1 MATTVARP
9 AGSWISF
16 PIRNPLPAV
25 PPDLCS
31 VPPEI
36 LVPAANETLELA
48 LGSRVALNCTVRWAA
63 AERCEPVPAWT
74 KDGQWLGSESSQN
87 TAWFAQNAS
96 EQLLASVLRLNL
108 THDADFGV
116 FACWVSNATATFTL
130 RRVGR
135 DTPGT
140 EKGRLQGG
148 RACIGQERQP
158 HGAHGCLSRGSVSW
172 HKPTP
177 NPENLGQEPPAT
189 LTVPFP
195 VLAEAAGHVPAVL
208 AALLVLALL
217 VLLAGLYVRCRLSV
231 LLWYRNRYGE
241 LEINDGKLY
250 DAYVSHTT
258 SPDDRKFVHFIVK
271 PQLENRYG
279 YKLFLD
285 EQTILPNSEPSADL
299 IMNVSRC
306 RRLIV
311 VLSVAYLEQDW
322 CNGSF
327 REGLWRLLELSKK
340 PIFIVFESQY
350 REITHPAISLLKQH
364 RSAVTLLV
372 WRAGSMGCSLCFGA
386 PKKQVGALVFQ
397 RPFKENQQKQPQ
409 IGALAPQARAIRS
422 PVPLGGLPQPRRQRE
437 ASAPGVKLWP
447 VAAVAISGPG
457 REPEPSGAFQQTP
470 SSDFWKEL
478 CLALPRKVSFQGTV
492 GDPQTQLQE
501 DKDPMLI
508 LHSSYLDGSG
518 DLHPDGDL
526 GTGLRGCV
534 FRSPPP
540 PRIGGLGAPVASA
553 AGATEDAQLRDGQR
567 QELDVSDLGSRNYG
581 ARTDFYCLVTED
593 DI

>member
-1 MATTVARP
+1 PP
-9 AGSWISF
+9 A
-16 PIRNPLPAV
+16 
-25 PPDLCS
+25 LCS
-31 VPPEI
+31 VPAEI
-36 LVPAANETLELA
+36 LVPATNETLELVR
-48 LGSRVALNCTVRWAA
+48 GSRVALNCTVRWAA
-63 AERCEPVPAWT
+63 AERCEPSPAWT
-74 KDGQWLGSESSQN
+74 KDGQWLGNASSQD

-96 EQLLASVLRLNL
+96 ERLLTSVLQLNL

-116 FACWVSNATATFTL
+116 FACWISNATATFTL
-130 RRVGR
+130 RRV
-135 DTPGT
+135 
-140 EKGRLQGG
+140 
-148 RACIGQERQP
+148 
-158 HGAHGCLSRGSVSW
+158 
-172 HKPTP
+172 
-177 NPENLGQEPPAT
+177 
-189 LTVPFP
+189 
-195 VLAEAAGHVPAVL
+195 EAAGHVPAVL
-208 AALLVLALL
+208 AALLVLVLL
-217 VLLAGLYVRCRLSV
+217 VLLAGLYVRCRLSAR
-231 LLWYRNRYGE
+231 LWYRNRYGE

-250 DAYVSHTT
+250 DAYVSHATA
-258 SPDDRKFVHFIVK
+258 PDDRKFVHFIVK

-322 CNGSF
+322 CNSSF

-372 WRAGSMGCSLCFGA
+372 WRSGSM
-386 PKKQVGALVFQ
+386 
-397 RPFKENQQKQPQ
+397 
-409 IGALAPQARAIRS
+409 
-422 PVPLGGLPQPRRQRE
+422 
-437 ASAPGVKLWP
+437 
-447 VAAVAISGPG
+447 
-457 REPEPSGAFQQTP
+457 TP

-478 CLALPRKVSFQGTV
+478 CLALPRKVSFQGAM

-508 LHSSYLDGSG
+508 LHSSYLDSSG

-526 GTGLRGCV
+526 GTGLRGGI

-540 PRIGGLGAPVASA
+540 PRIGGPSAPPASA
-553 AGATEDAQLRDGQR
+553 AGAREDAQLRDGQR
-567 QELDVSDLGSRNYG
+567 LELDVSDLGSRNYG

>member
-1 MATTVARP
+1 
-9 AGSWISF
+9 
-16 PIRNPLPAV
+16 

-36 LVPAANETLELA
+36 LTPATNETLKLA

-63 AERCEPVPAWT
+63 AEPCEPVPAWT
-74 KDGQWLGSESSQN
+74 KDGQRLGSESSQD

-96 EQLLASVLRLNL
+96 ERLLATILRLNL

-130 RRVGR
+130 R
-135 DTPGT
+135 
-140 EKGRLQGG
+140 
-148 RACIGQERQP
+148 
-158 HGAHGCLSRGSVSW
+158 
-172 HKPTP
+172 
-177 NPENLGQEPPAT
+177 
-189 LTVPFP
+189 P
-195 VLAEAAGHVPAVL
+195 VETAGHVPAVV
-208 AALLVLALL
+208 AALLVLAFL

-231 LLWYRNRYGE
+231 LLWYRDRYGE
-241 LEINDGKLY
+241 LEMNDGKLY
-250 DAYVSHTT
+250 DAYVSHATA
-258 SPDDRKFVHFIVK
+258 PDDRKFVHFIVK

-285 EQTILPNSEPSADL
+285 EQTILPNAEPSADL

-322 CNGSF
+322 CNSSF

-350 REITHPAISLLKQH
+350 REIAHPAISLLKQH
-364 RSAVTLLV
+364 RSAVTLLL
-372 WRAGSMGCSLCFGA
+372 WRAGSM
-386 PKKQVGALVFQ
+386 
-397 RPFKENQQKQPQ
+397 
-409 IGALAPQARAIRS
+409 
-422 PVPLGGLPQPRRQRE
+422 
-437 ASAPGVKLWP
+437 
-447 VAAVAISGPG
+447 
-457 REPEPSGAFQQTP
+457 TP

-478 CLALPRKVSFQGTV
+478 CLALPRKVAFQGTA

-501 DKDPMLI
+501 DKDPMLT
-508 LHSSYLDGSG
+508 LHSGYPDCGG
-518 DLHPDGDL
+518 DPHPDGDL

-534 FRSPPP
+534 FGSPPP
-540 PRIGGLGAPVASA
+540 PRLRGPGTPMASA
-553 AGATEDAQLRDGQR
+553 AGAREDTEPRDAQGP
-567 QELDVSDLGSRNYG
+567 ELDISDLGSRNYG

>member
-1 MATTVARP
+1 
-9 AGSWISF
+9 I
-16 PIRNPLPAV
+16 
-25 PPDLCS
+25 
-31 VPPEI
+31 VPPE
-36 LVPAANETLELA
+36 LLAPAANETLVLA
-48 LGSRVALNCTVRWAA
+48 LGSRIALNCTVRWAA
-63 AERCEPVPAWT
+63 TEHCEPVSSWT
-74 KDGQWLGSESSQN
+74 KDGQWLGTPSLSR
-87 TAWFAQNAS
+87 FGQNAS
-96 EQLLASVLRLNL
+96 EHLLATVLQVNL

-130 RRVGR
+130 RREGR
-135 DTPGT
+135 
-140 EKGRLQGG
+140 
-148 RACIGQERQP
+148 
-158 HGAHGCLSRGSVSW
+158 
-172 HKPTP
+172 
-177 NPENLGQEPPAT
+177 
-189 LTVPFP
+189 
-195 VLAEAAGHVPAVL
+195 EAAGHVSAVL
-208 AALLVLALL
+208 AALMVLALL

-250 DAYVSHTT
+250 DAYVSHATA
-258 SPDDRKFVHFIVK
+258 PDDRKFVHFIVK

-285 EQTILPNSEPSADL
+285 EQNILPNAEPSADL

-322 CNGSF
+322 CNSSF

-364 RSAVTLLV
+364 RNLVTLLV
-372 WRAGSMGCSLCFGA
+372 WRAGSM
-386 PKKQVGALVFQ
+386 
-397 RPFKENQQKQPQ
+397 
-409 IGALAPQARAIRS
+409 
-422 PVPLGGLPQPRRQRE
+422 
-437 ASAPGVKLWP
+437 
-447 VAAVAISGPG
+447 
-457 REPEPSGAFQQTP
+457 TP

-478 CLALPRKVSFQGTV
+478 CLALPRKVFFQGTM

-508 LHSSYLDGSG
+508 LHSSYLDSRG
-518 DLHPDGDL
+518 DPHPDGDL
-526 GTGLRGCV
+526 GAGLC
-534 FRSPPP
+534 PPP
-540 PRIGGLGAPVASA
+540 PLPLGTDVLGTGRHVA
-553 AGATEDAQLRDGQR
+553 EIDI
-567 QELDVSDLGSRNYG
+567 SDLGSRNYG

>member
-1 MATTVARP
+1 
-9 AGSWISF
+9 S
-16 PIRNPLPAV
+16 
-25 PPDLCS
+25 PDLCS
-31 VPPEI
+31 VIPEI
-36 LVPAANETLELA
+36 LVPAANETLELV
-48 LGSRVALNCTVRWAA
+48 LGSRVTLNCTVRWAS
-63 AERCEPVPAWT
+63 AEHCEPVPAWT
-74 KDGQWLGSESSQN
+74 KDGQWLGRESSQD
-87 TAWFAQNAS
+87 TTWFAQNAS
-96 EQLLASVLRLNL
+96 EQLLASVLQLNL

-130 RRVGR
+130 QR
-135 DTPGT
+135 
-140 EKGRLQGG
+140 
-148 RACIGQERQP
+148 
-158 HGAHGCLSRGSVSW
+158 
-172 HKPTP
+172 
-177 NPENLGQEPPAT
+177 
-189 LTVPFP
+189 
-195 VLAEAAGHVPAVL
+195 AEAAGHVPAVL
-208 AALLVLALL
+208 AALLVLVLL
-217 VLLAGLYVRCRLSV
+217 VLLAVLYVRCRLSV
-231 LLWYRNRYGE
+231 LLWYQNRYGE

-250 DAYVSHTT
+250 DAYISHA
-258 SPDDRKFVHFIVK
+258 SAPDDRKFVHFIVK

-322 CNGSF
+322 CNSSF

-372 WRAGSMGCSLCFGA
+372 WRASSM
-386 PKKQVGALVFQ
+386 
-397 RPFKENQQKQPQ
+397 
-409 IGALAPQARAIRS
+409 
-422 PVPLGGLPQPRRQRE
+422 
-437 ASAPGVKLWP
+437 
-447 VAAVAISGPG
+447 
-457 REPEPSGAFQQTP
+457 TP

-478 CLALPRKVSFQGTV
+478 CLALPRKLSFQGTT

-508 LHSSYLDGSG
+508 LHSSYLDSGG

-526 GTGLRGCV
+526 GLRGCI
-534 FRSPPP
+534 FRSPRP
-540 PRIGGLGAPVASA
+540 PRIGGPGTAMASA
-553 AGATEDAQLRDGQR
+553 ASVSEDTQPRDSQR
-567 QELDVSDLGSRNYG
+567 PEIDVSDLGSRNYG

>member
-9 AGSWISF
+9 AGSQLSF
-16 PIRNPLPAV
+16 PIQNPLPAV

-31 VPPEI
+31 VAPEI

-48 LGSRVALNCTVRWAA
+48 LGSQVTLNCTVRWAA
-63 AERCEPVPAWT
+63 AEHCKPVPAWT
-74 KDGQWLGSESSQN
+74 KDGQWLGSGSSQD
-87 TAWFAQNAS
+87 TAWFAQNTS
-96 EQLLASVLRLNL
+96 EQLLASILQLNL
-108 THDADFGV
+108 TRDADFGV
-116 FACWVSNATATFTL
+116 FACWVSNTTATFTL
-130 RRVGR
+130 RR
-135 DTPGT
+135 
-140 EKGRLQGG
+140 
-148 RACIGQERQP
+148 
-158 HGAHGCLSRGSVSW
+158 
-172 HKPTP
+172 
-177 NPENLGQEPPAT
+177 
-189 LTVPFP
+189 
-195 VLAEAAGHVPAVL
+195 AEVAGHVPAVL

-250 DAYVSHTT
+250 DAYISHATT
-258 SPDDRKFVHFIVK
+258 PDDRKFVHFIVK

-322 CNGSF
+322 CNSSF

-372 WRAGSMGCSLCFGA
+372 WRASSM
-386 PKKQVGALVFQ
+386 
-397 RPFKENQQKQPQ
+397 
-409 IGALAPQARAIRS
+409 
-422 PVPLGGLPQPRRQRE
+422 
-437 ASAPGVKLWP
+437 
-447 VAAVAISGPG
+447 
-457 REPEPSGAFQQTP
+457 TP

-478 CLALPRKVSFQGTV
+478 CLALPRKVAFQGTV

-508 LHSSYLDGSG
+508 LHSSYLDSG
-518 DLHPDGDL
+518 GDPHPDGDL

-540 PRIGGLGAPVASA
+540 PRIGGPGAPTA
-553 AGATEDAQLRDGQR
+553 EELQLREGQR
-567 QELDVSDLGSRNYG
+567 PELDVSDLGSRNYG

>member
-1 MATTVARP
+1 
-9 AGSWISF
+9 
-16 PIRNPLPAV
+16 
-25 PPDLCS
+25 PPELCS
-31 VPPEI
+31 VAPEI

-48 LGSRVALNCTVRWAA
+48 LGSQVALNCTVRWAA
-63 AERCEPVPAWT
+63 AERCQPVPAWS
-74 KDGQWLGSESSQN
+74 KDGQWLGSESSQD
-87 TAWFAQNAS
+87 TTWFGQNAS
-96 EQLLASVLRLNL
+96 EWLLASVLQLNL

-130 RRVGR
+130 RRV
-135 DTPGT
+135 
-140 EKGRLQGG
+140 
-148 RACIGQERQP
+148 
-158 HGAHGCLSRGSVSW
+158 
-172 HKPTP
+172 
-177 NPENLGQEPPAT
+177 
-189 LTVPFP
+189 
-195 VLAEAAGHVPAVL
+195 EAAGHVPAVL
-208 AALLVLALL
+208 AALLVL
-217 VLLAGLYVRCRLSV
+217 VLLMLLAALYVRCRLSV
-231 LLWYRNRYGE
+231 FLWYRNRYGE

-250 DAYVSHTT
+250 DAYVSHATA
-258 SPDDRKFVHFIVK
+258 PDDRKFVHFIMK

-322 CNGSF
+322 CNSSF

-364 RSAVTLLV
+364 RSVVTLLV
-372 WRAGSMGCSLCFGA
+372 WRAGSM
-386 PKKQVGALVFQ
+386 
-397 RPFKENQQKQPQ
+397 
-409 IGALAPQARAIRS
+409 
-422 PVPLGGLPQPRRQRE
+422 
-437 ASAPGVKLWP
+437 
-447 VAAVAISGPG
+447 
-457 REPEPSGAFQQTP
+457 TP

-478 CLALPRKVSFQGTV
+478 CLALPRKVSFQGTM

-508 LHSSYLDGSG
+508 LHSSYLDSDG

-534 FRSPPP
+534 FGSPLP
-540 PRIGGLGAPVASA
+540 PRIAGRGTPMALA
-553 AGATEDAQLRDGQR
+553 AGTTEDTQLRDGQR
-567 QELDVSDLGSRNYG
+567 PELDISDLGSRNYG

>member
-1 MATTVARP
+1 MA
-9 AGSWISF
+9 
-16 PIRNPLPAV
+16 
-25 PPDLCS
+25 DLCH

-36 LVPAANETLELA
+36 LLPAANETLELA
-48 LGSRVALNCTVRWAA
+48 LGSQIALNCTVRWAA
-63 AERCEPVPAWT
+63 TEHCEPVPAWT
-74 KDGQWLGSESSQN
+74 KDGQWLGSESSQD
-87 TAWFAQNAS
+87 TAWFGQNAS
-96 EQLLASVLRLNL
+96 ERLLASVLQLNL

-130 RRVGR
+130 RRV
-135 DTPGT
+135 
-140 EKGRLQGG
+140 
-148 RACIGQERQP
+148 
-158 HGAHGCLSRGSVSW
+158 
-172 HKPTP
+172 
-177 NPENLGQEPPAT
+177 
-189 LTVPFP
+189 
-195 VLAEAAGHVPAVL
+195 EAAGHVPAVL
-208 AALLVLALL
+208 AALLVLVLL
-217 VLLAGLYVRCRLSV
+217 VLLAGLYVRCRLNM
-231 LLWYRNRYGE
+231 LLWYRNHYGE

-250 DAYVSHTT
+250 DAYVSHATA
-258 SPDDRKFVHFIVK
+258 PDDRKFVHFIMK

-322 CNGSF
+322 CNSSF

-372 WRAGSMGCSLCFGA
+372 WRAGSM
-386 PKKQVGALVFQ
+386 
-397 RPFKENQQKQPQ
+397 
-409 IGALAPQARAIRS
+409 
-422 PVPLGGLPQPRRQRE
+422 
-437 ASAPGVKLWP
+437 
-447 VAAVAISGPG
+447 
-457 REPEPSGAFQQTP
+457 TP

-478 CLALPRKVSFQGTV
+478 CLALPRKVSFQGTM

-508 LHSSYLDGSG
+508 LHSSYLDSGG

-526 GTGLRGCV
+526 GTGLRGYV
-534 FRSPPP
+534 FGSPKP
-540 PRIGGLGAPVASA
+540 PRIGGPGTPMALAAS
-553 AGATEDAQLRDGQR
+553 TMEDTQVRDSQKT
-567 QELDVSDLGSRNYG
+567 ELDISDLGSRNYG